1 MAFIQISAPVQARDG
16 VALSADNALPD
27 RFALI
32 DLVRRAAPLIGLK
45 APVIATLDA
54 LLSCLPPRR
63 THHVVFASNQTLA
76 FRRDGIS
83 DRTLRRHF
91 ALLEEAGFLTR
102 HDSPN
107 GKRFTRHDSAA
118 GVALRFGLDLAPL
131 FAQVAELTAR
141 ATAASQQAERLAYL
155 RMKLRVAIA
164 RAMAG
169 NPDDP
174 AALAAQPLL
183 RRKQS
188 ADDLTAAIATLRNSA
203 PVDNPGAPPA
213 PDTNLSA
220 TDGQNVRHHQKSKEE
235 PIEKDPASGEP
246 LNIPI
251 LLDTCP
257 DAAEFA
263 MTPIT
268 TPTDVIDHAAML
280 APMMGID
287 RATYRTAETRLGAL
301 PSALTIWMILSMRG
315 KVQQA
320 GAYFR
325 ALTLGKR
332 SNGFDPWQVI
342 LRMHRR
348 AMAMP
353 PDCPRT
359 TA

>member
-1 MAFIQISAPVQARDG
+1 MAFTQISAPVQARDG

-63 THHVVFASNQTLA
+63 THHVVFASNQTLV
-76 FRRDGIS
+76 FRRNGIS

-107 GKRFTRHDSAA
+107 GKRFTRHDPEA

-131 FAQVAELTAR
+131 FARVAELTAR

-155 RMKLRVAIA
+155 RMKLRAAIA
-164 RAMAG
+164 RALAA

-183 RRKQS
+183 RRRQS
-188 ADDLTAAIATLRNSA
+188 ADDLTAVLATLRHCA
-203 PVDNPGAPPA
+203 PVDNPGARPVLQS
-213 PDTNLSA
+213 NLSA

-235 PIEKDPASGEP
+235 PIDKEQAIEEP

-257 DAAEFA
+257 EAVEFA
-263 MTPIT
+263 MRRIT
-268 TPTDVIDHAAML
+268 TQTDVMDHAAML

-287 RATYRTAETRLGAL
+287 RATYHAAETRLGAL
-301 PSALTIWMILSMRG
+301 PSALTIWMILSMRD

-332 SNGFDPWQVI
+332 SLGFDPWQVI

-348 AMAMP
+348 AAAITP
-353 PDCPRT
+353 NCPRT
-359 TA
+359 MA

>member
-16 VALSADNALPD
+16 GALSADNALPD
-27 RFALI
+27 RFAVI
-32 DLVRRAAPLIGLK
+32 DIVRRAAPMIGLK

-63 THHVVFASNQTLA
+63 THHIVFASNQTLA

-91 ALLEEAGFLTR
+91 ALLEDAGFLVR

-107 GKRFTRHDSAA
+107 GKRFTRHDRAA
-118 GVALRFGLDLAPL
+118 GVAMRFGLDLSPL
-131 FAQVAELTAR
+131 FARLNELTAH
-141 ATAASQQAERLAYL
+141 AMAADRRAERLAYL

-164 RAMAG
+164 RALMT

-183 RRKQS
+183 RRQQTEE
-188 ADDLTAAIATLRNSA
+188 DLAAVIGTLGTHA
-203 PVDNPGAPPA
+203 PVDNPIGQPTPE
-213 PDTNLSA
+213 TETSA

-235 PIEKDPASGEP
+235 NTEKERTPTAEP

-251 LLDTCP
+251 LLDTCKEAS
-257 DAAEFA
+257 DFA
-263 MTPIT
+263 VTPIA
-268 TPTDVIDHAAML
+268 TPTDVMRHAAML

-287 RATYRTAETRLGAL
+287 RQAYDAAESRLGQL
-301 PSALTIWMILSMRG
+301 PAALTVWLILSLGYR
-315 KVQQA
+315 VQRA

-325 ALTLGKR
+325 AVTTGKR
-332 SNGFDPWQVI
+332 SLGFDPWRVI
-342 LRMHRR
+342 MAMHRGGS
-348 AMAMP
+348 